1 MKKTII
7 LLTLSAIIFACNNA
21 PTEPNNN
28 KALFEKS
35 MAVKDYHTAI
45 LAIQYM
51 LLKDS
56 TLNLYEDTLPELY
69 IATQNI
75 EAADYYVTKVLV
87 RKPNDERFLQIK
99 ALCAQQKGKV
109 EEEFDIYN
117 KLYASTNKLSYL
129 YQITAFQFSTGQ
141 IEQAAQNLATLE
153 TKAAT
158 KDSVDFALSETEKQ
172 KVPLLAAVY
181 NMKAYMQA
189 QKRDLP
195 GAKKY
200 FESALKIFPNFV
212 MAKRNLQQLMQG
224 AK

>member
-1 MKKTII
+1 M
-7 LLTLSAIIFACNNA
+7 IFACKDETKSNQ
-21 PTEPNNN
+21 N

-35 MAVKDYHTAI
+35 MAVKDYQTAI
-45 LAIQYM
+45 VAIQYM

-56 TLNLYEDTLPELY
+56 TLTMYEDTLPELY
-69 IATQNI
+69 VATSNI
-75 EAADYYVTKVLV
+75 EAADYYTSKALG

-117 KLYASTNKLSYL
+117 KLYASTQKLSYL

-141 IEQAAQNLATLE
+141 MEQAAKNLAELE
-153 TKAAT
+153 TKAT
-158 KDSVDFALSETEKQ
+158 LKDSVDFAISETEKQ
-172 KVPLLAAVY
+172 KVPLRAAVY

-189 QKRDLP
+189 QSRDLM

-200 FESALKIFPNFV
+200 FEMALKEYPDFV

-224 AK
+224 GRQQ